1 MRTVFR
7 PQRVLCLALVA
18 LVVACQA
25 PLVSLL
31 SRCRG
36 IDRLVAQDGSLPPF
50 DVYAPLL
57 SLPGLLGT
65 SLATVQKTLTGL
77 WAGIRHAANPGSLDF
92 LPVSERTEDH
102 ATMALGVAEKLG
114 DAIEKARY
122 LVAIELLI
130 AAQAIDLRDLDRN
143 RLGAGARI
151 AYERVRAAIPAL
163 DVDRPLGP
171 DIDRIEALVRAGDF
185 NAP

>member
-1 MRTVFR
+1 
-7 PQRVLCLALVA
+7 
-18 LVVACQA
+18 
-25 PLVSLL
+25 
-31 SRCRG
+31 
-36 IDRLVAQDGSLPPF
+36 
-50 DVYAPLL
+50 
-57 SLPGLLGT
+57 
-65 SLATVQKTLTGL
+65 
-77 WAGIRHAANPGSLDF
+77 
-92 LPVSERTEDH
+92 
-102 ATMALGVAEKLG
+102 MALGVAEKLG

-130 AAQAIDLRDLDRN
+130 AAQAIDLRNLDRN

>member
-1 MRTVFR
+1 
-7 PQRVLCLALVA
+7 
-18 LVVACQA
+18 
-25 PLVSLL
+25 
-31 SRCRG
+31 
-36 IDRLVAQDGSLPPF
+36 GSHTIHITHTASP
-50 DVYAPLL
+50 AT
-57 SLPGLLGT
+57 GLFIKLMTTPYTAHPMQHTRHGPAHT
-65 SLATVQKTLTGL
+65 GFATVQKTLTGL

-163 DVDRPLGP
+163 DVARPLGP